1 MRIVN
6 IVITLAGLCHG
17 LIYNT
22 TFPNVTWDDD
32 DWILSTTELT
42 QQGRYQSRISLAN
55 GYTGINVAALGPFFE
70 V

>member
-1 MRIVN
+1 MRNVSLI
-6 IVITLAGLCHG
+6 IASAGLCHS

-22 TFPNVTWDDD
+22 TFPSVTWDDD
-32 DWILSTTELT
+32 AWILSTTELT